1 MQAALERAM
10 AELVFGPAL
19 ERSDGPGFEA
29 WLARSASNLET
40 RRALERDFPRLL
52 VYRRLVRRTL
62 RSAVELAMPR
72 AVARL
77 GALFDAYFDRFLA
90 EVGPRTHYLRDV
102 TTEFLDFAEPLLRS
116 DPRVPAFLC
125 DLARHESLSIVVGAS
140 MEGKRTPFAELDLD
154 RGLLFTE
161 AACIAR
167 YEFAVHLLPDDEAD
181 RSEPPAEPTALFV
194 YRSPEHD
201 VRYLALTPLAADIV
215 ERLLSG
221 ETLRH
226 AVLEATARHGTAPN
240 AALLEATAR
249 VLADL
254 AERGALLGAGTRTN
268 AELKDVAQ
276 PPTMA
281 GQEDTR
287 DSE

>member
-1 MQAALERAM
+1 MQAALEHAM
-10 AELVFGPAL
+10 AELVFGPAI
-19 ERSDGPGFEA
+19 ERADEPAFDA
-29 WLARSASNLET
+29 WLSRSAADLES
-40 RRALERDFPRLL
+40 RRALDRDFERLL

-62 RSAVELAMPR
+62 RSAIELAMPR

-77 GALFDAYFDRFLA
+77 GSTFVEYFDRFLA
-90 EVGPRTHYLRDV
+90 ERGPRTHYLRDV

-125 DLARHESLSIVVGAS
+125 DLARHESLSIVVSAS
-140 MEGKRTPFAELDLD
+140 VEHGRTPLGELDLD
-154 RGLLFTE
+154 RGLVFTD
-161 AACIAR
+161 AARIAR
-167 YEFAVHLLPDDEAD
+167 YAFAVHLLPDDEAD

-215 ERLLSG
+215 ERLLAG
-221 ETLRH
+221 ETLRQ
-226 AVLEATARHGTAPN
+226 AVLAATQQRGIPPSPSV
-240 AALLEATAR
+240 LEGTAR

-254 AERGALLGAGTRTN
+254 AERGALHGAGARSN
-268 AELKDVAQ
+268 AELKDAAQ

>member
-1 MQAALERAM
+1 VQAALERAM
-10 AELVFGPAL
+10 AELVFGPAI
-19 ERSDGPGFEA
+19 ERSEGPAFEA
-29 WLARSASNLET
+29 WLARSAPDLET

-62 RSAVELAMPR
+62 RAAIELAIPR

-77 GALFDAYFDRFLA
+77 GALFDAYFDGFLA

-102 TTEFLDFAEPLLRS
+102 TTEFLDYAEPLLRS

-140 MEGKRTPFAELDLD
+140 VEGDRTPFGELDLD
-154 RGLLFTE
+154 RGLVFTE
-161 AACIAR
+161 TARIAR
-167 YEFAVHLLPDDEAD
+167 YGFAVHSLPEDETD

-201 VRYLALTPLAADIV
+201 VRYLRLTPLAADIV
-215 ERLLSG
+215 ERLLAG
-221 ETLRH
+221 KTLRH
-226 AVLEATARHGTAPN
+226 AVLEATEQHGVPPSAT
-240 AALLEATAR
+240 LLEATAR

-254 AERGALLGAGTRTN
+254 AERGALLGAGMPAN
-268 AELKDVAQ
+268 AELKDDAQ

-281 GQEDTR
+281 SQEDTR